1 MTIEEASKQYEIPDY
16 IREEYERLG
25 LRGKTRDKAGSWE
38 CDRYDLEYL
47 GLMVTLHQIG
57 FERADVKT
65 YMNLVFR
72 GKCTKAERLKMLNR
86 KRDKAMESIHFCEG
100 QIDLLDYLRYELE
113 K

>member
-1 MTIEEASKQYEIPDY
+1 
-16 IREEYERLG
+16 
-25 LRGKTRDKAGSWE
+25 
-38 CDRYDLEYL
+38 
-47 GLMVTLHQIG
+47 
-57 FERADVKT
+57 
-65 YMNLVFR
+65 MNLVFR